1 MAESQFPLRIE
12 AHPIL
17 DFGGKEPLPFTFDG
31 RAMTGREGDTIA
43 SALHANG
50 VKVLGYHFKTG
61 RPRGYYCA
69 IGNCSSCLMIV
80 DGKANVRTCTEPLR
94 AGMVV
99 ETQTDR
105 GMPDV
110 L

>member
-1 MAESQFPLRIE
+1 MTQADNLRIE
-12 AHPIL
+12 THPIL
-17 DFGGKEPLPFTFDG
+17 DFSDREAIAFTFDG
-31 RAMTGREGDTIA
+31 QAMTGREGDTIA
-43 SALHANG
+43 SALHAAG
-50 VKVLGYHFKTG
+50 IKVLGRHYVTG
-61 RPRGYYCA
+61 KPRGYYCA

-80 DGKANVRTCTEPLR
+80 DGRANVRTCIEPLR

-99 ETQTDR
+99 ETQLDR

>member
-1 MAESQFPLRIE
+1 MSGPESLRIQD
-12 AHPIL
+12 HPIL
-17 DFGGKEPLPFTFDG
+17 DFEEGEPIPFTFDG
-31 RAMTGREGDTIA
+31 QPLTGREGDTIA
-43 SALHANG
+43 SALQAAG

-80 DGKANVRTCTEPLR
+80 DGRSNVRTCTEALR

-99 ETQTDR
+99 ETQRDR
-105 GMPDV
+105 GKPDV

>member
-1 MAESQFPLRIE
+1 MSEAFDLRIGS
-12 AHPIL
+12 HPVL
-17 DFGGKEPLPFTFDG
+17 DFEEKKSIPFTFDG
-31 RAMTGREGDTIA
+31 TPMTGREGDTIA
-43 SALHANG
+43 SALHAAG

-94 AGMVV
+94 AGMAV
-99 ETQTDR
+99 ETQKDR
-105 GMPDV
+105 GLPHV

>member
-1 MAESQFPLRIE
+1 MHESSDLRITD
-12 AHPIL
+12 HPIL
-17 DFGGKEPLPFTFDG
+17 DFANKEEIPFVFDG
-31 RAMTGREGDTIA
+31 KAMTGREGDTIA
-43 SALHANG
+43 SALHAAG
-50 VKVLGYHFKTG
+50 VKILGYHFKTG

-80 DGKANVRTCTEPLR
+80 NGQANVRTCTEPLL

-99 ETQTDR
+99 ETQKDR
-105 GMPDV
+105 GTPDV